1 MQHSSALRVIPAGPF
16 IAAGQSL
23 EVTVPGT
30 SANLGP
36 GFDTLGLAV
45 TLRDTVRVRAVESGT
60 TTVTALGES
69 AGTLPRDER
78 HLVAKS
84 LLATL
89 HRAGRRS
96 PGLEIDT
103 VNVLPHG
110 RGLGS
115 SAAAIVSG
123 AVAANALLADEDR
136 MDEKALLQWCATL
149 EGHPDNVASAL
160 SGSLAISWESGKAYF
175 STRLEVHPDVIPVA
189 AVPGTSLSTD
199 SARALLPT
207 SVSHWSAATNAGR
220 AALLVHALSARPD
233 LLLPATE
240 DFLHQDYR
248 APAMVASAMLVR
260 ALRTAGF
267 AAVISGA
274 GPTVMTLAVG
284 EKQAAEAV
292 IAARTLLDASDTPD
306 SWRVLRLD
314 VDREGAKLGVH
325 PG

>member
-1 MQHSSALRVIPAGPF
+1 MPHLSAVRPSPAGPS
-16 IAAGQSL
+16 IAAGQSF

-45 TLRDTVRVRAVESGT
+45 TLRDTVRVRSVDSGT
-60 TTVTALGES
+60 TTVFPAGEG
-69 AGTLPRDER
+69 AEALPRNEL

-89 HRAGRRS
+89 HRVGRRS
-96 PGLEIDT
+96 PGLEIET

-123 AVAANALLADEDR
+123 AVAANALLDDADR
-136 MDEKALLQWCATL
+136 MDDQALLQWCATL
-149 EGHPDNVASAL
+149 EGHPDNVAAAL
-160 SGSLAISWESGKAYF
+160 SGSLAISWESGRAY
-175 STRLEVHPDVIPVA
+175 SSARLEVHPDVIPVA
-189 AVPGTSLSTD
+189 AVPGGSLSTE
-199 SARALLPT
+199 SARALLPP
-207 SVSHWSAATNAGR
+207 SVSHRSAATNAGR
-220 AALLVHALSARPD
+220 AALLVHALTARPD

-240 DFLHQDYR
+240 DSLHQEYR
-248 APAMVASAMLVR
+248 APAMVASAILVR
-260 ALRTAGF
+260 ALRAEGF

-284 EKQAAEAV
+284 EKHAAETVTAV
-292 IAARTLLDASDTPD
+292 QSLLDASDTPE
-306 SWRVLRLD
+306 SWQVLRLD
-314 VDREGAKLGVH
+314 VDSEGAKLGVH